1 MTNKIIEIITKT
13 NSPQNKIAQ
22 ISENKFKLEIK
33 AKPENNKANI
43 EIEKFLSK
51 HFKTNAKII
60 SGFKSKKKLIKI

>member
-1 MTNKIIEIITKT
+1 MITKTIEVIIKT
-13 NSPQNKIAQ
+13 NSPKNQISQ

-51 HFKTNAKII
+51 HFKTQAKII